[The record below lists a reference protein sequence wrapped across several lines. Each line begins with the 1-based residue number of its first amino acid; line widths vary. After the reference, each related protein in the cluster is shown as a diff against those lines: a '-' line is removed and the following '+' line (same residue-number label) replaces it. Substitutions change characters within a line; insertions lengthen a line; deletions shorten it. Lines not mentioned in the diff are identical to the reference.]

1 MSHYAALEGQTEVGP
16 TYEYEYSTRKAYGKT
31 IAWGPEEPLNATWW
45 HLVTE
50 GVFFFYLQFRPSL
63 TPPPTAMEA
72 DPSLVQTFTQYQGKS
87 SDRIPP
93 CTSEA
98 CVEAKICYM
107 RSGSASIAKQNCKLG
122 FGSVQGWP

>member
-1 MSHYAALEGQTEVGP
+1 MNL
-16 TYEYEYSTRKAYGKT
+16 STRPGG
-31 IAWGPEEPLNATWW
+31 IASQKVRFLPSSPIPLLT
-45 HLVTE
+45 L
-50 GVFFFYLQFRPSL
+50 PS
-63 TPPPTAMEA
+63 AMEA

-93 CTSEA
+93 CKSAA